1 MTAEKRTYQDGVF
14 RRLFNDEESLLE
26 LYNGLTGSCYPK
38 GTPIRIVT
46 LEECL
51 FGDLK
56 NDLAFIIDGKLI
68 ILIEHQS
75 TLCPNMP
82 LRMLCYLAKEYE
94 REYYSKI
101 IYSTQ
106 LLKIPTPEMYIFYSG
121 AKDAPL
127 QQDLK
132 LSDAFL
138 EKRDTL
144 YVEVVVRMININY
157 EKGARLLKAC
167 RKLQEYSILMHKIRT
182 HYRESRDLKAAITL
196 SIRECIEENI
206 LAEFLKKY
214 GGDVMSFLFEELS
227 REECEA
233 IREEDG
239 AKRGEQR
246 FANLV
251 QELLK
256 SKELNSL
263 ARAAADAEYRE
274 KLYQKYGL

>member
-1 MTAEKRTYQDGVF
+1 
-14 RRLFNDEESLLE
+14 
-26 LYNGLTGSCYPK
+26 
-38 GTPIRIVT
+38 
-46 LEECL
+46 
-51 FGDLK
+51 
-56 NDLAFIIDGKLI
+56 
-68 ILIEHQS
+68 
-75 TLCPNMP
+75 
-82 LRMLCYLAKEYE
+82 
-94 REYYSKI
+94 
-101 IYSTQ
+101 
-106 LLKIPTPEMYIFYSG
+106 
-121 AKDAPL
+121 
-127 QQDLK
+127 
-132 LSDAFL
+132 
-138 EKRDTL
+138 
-144 YVEVVVRMININY
+144 VRMININY